1 MSFVSTFPRNV
12 TAVLLCGQSGKGR
25 AFRSPPNLGGVNRP
39 GLYFASPASTEKT
52 NNAVSAA
59 LDVLLLRS
67 AMASLKILS
76 AAQRI
81 GMVIAAI
88 FYVVTGALHFIKPE
102 PYLRIMP
109 PYIPWHIAMVRVSG
123 VFEILGGLGL
133 LVPETRRAAA
143 WGLIALLIAVFPAN
157 IYLATH
163 PMESGVVSIAPV
175 LRWVRLPL
183 QLLLVWW
190 LLWCTKLRPVE

>member
-1 MSFVSTFPRNV
+1 VGPITTPFWAARIG
-12 TAVLLCGQSGKGR
+12 A
-25 AFRSPPNLGGVNRP
+25 
-39 GLYFASPASTEKT
+39 ASTTRPLASSEKT

-81 GMVIAAI
+81 GVVIAAI
-88 FYVVTGALHFIKPE
+88 FYVVAGALHFIKPE

-109 PYIPWHIAMVRVSG
+109 PYVSWHIAMVRVSG

-133 LVPETRRAAA
+133 LVPETRRTAA

-157 IYLATH
+157 IYMATH
-163 PMESGVVSIAPV
+163 PIESGVVSIAPV
-175 LRWVRLPL
+175 LRWARLPL
-183 QLLLVWW
+183 QLLLAWW
-190 LLWCTKLRPVE
+190 LLWCTKLRPVARTK